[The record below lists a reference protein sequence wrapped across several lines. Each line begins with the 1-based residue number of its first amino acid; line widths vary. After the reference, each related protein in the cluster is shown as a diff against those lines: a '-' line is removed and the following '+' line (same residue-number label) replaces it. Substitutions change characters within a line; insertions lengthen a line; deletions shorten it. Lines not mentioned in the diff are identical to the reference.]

1 MSAKKLSREEIVHLG
16 KLADLKLTD
25 QEVKKYQAQLAQTLD
40 YVKNLNELD
49 TGKVLT
55 TQYNTSAKNVSF
67 DDGIRNEK
75 GLTQEQALKNSLKNK
90 KGHFVVKK
98 IM

>member
-1 MSAKKLSREEIVHLG
+1 MSAKKLFREEIIHLG

-25 QEVKKYQAQLAQTLD
+25 QEVKKYQAQLTQTLD

-49 TGKVLT
+49 TSKVLT
-55 TQYNTSAKNVSF
+55 TQYNTSVKNVSF